1 MEGDDGMTRASLP
14 PHLSN
19 ATSAVSDL
27 SNSVFSFVRRRTEKE
42 GADGMMHANVQ
53 PYLMDL
59 GSVNGTFLNNE
70 RVEGERY
77 YELLE
82 QVGSW
87 FKGWRRRY

>member
-1 MEGDDGMTRASLP
+1 
-14 PHLSN
+14 
-19 ATSAVSDL
+19 
-27 SNSVFSFVRRRTEKE
+27 
-42 GADGMMHANVQ
+42 MMDANVR

-82 QVGSW
+82 QVGSGS
-87 FKGWRRRY
+87 KGWRRRY